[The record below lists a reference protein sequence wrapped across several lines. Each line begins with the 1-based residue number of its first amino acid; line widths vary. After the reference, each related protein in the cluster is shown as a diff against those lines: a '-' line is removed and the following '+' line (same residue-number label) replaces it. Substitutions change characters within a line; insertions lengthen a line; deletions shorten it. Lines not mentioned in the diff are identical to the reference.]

1 MSYSNYQLN
10 QRINNLQQ
18 QINSGINILSNNNT
32 FTGTNDFTQIPT
44 SITTSGAINAS
55 SIKTSNLT
63 PLTTTALSIG
73 TTIATS
79 VNIGASGIITSING
93 LLNLSD
99 TFINGDVP
107 SSVNNLASG
116 RISYER
122 FSGSNNMG
130 SASLWNSYVVL
141 VNNGTGGTGGTI
153 TLPTVASAKGYTIT
167 VRSVQSTKNTTV
179 NNNGADTAC
188 ILIIGASSYDIAGS
202 VSTTTVNAGQV
213 KTFFSDGS
221 FWIQI

>member
-32 FTGTNDFTQIPT
+32 FTGINDFTQIPT
-44 SITTSGAINAS
+44 SINTSGAINAS

-63 PLTTTALSIG
+63 PSTATALSIG
-73 TTIATS
+73 TTIATA
-79 VNIGASGIITSING
+79 VNIGASGVITSING

-99 TFINGDVP
+99 TFINSGS
-107 SSVNNLASG
+107 SSVDTLASG
-116 RISYER
+116 RIRYER
-122 FSGSNNMG
+122 FAGSRNLG
-130 SASLWNSYVVL
+130 SASLWNSNVVL
-141 VNNGTGGTGGTI
+141 VNTGTGGTGGTV
-153 TLPTVASAKGYTIT
+153 TLPTVSSAKGYTFTI
-167 VRSVQSTKNTTV
+167 RSIQSGKTTTV

-188 ILIIGASSYDIAGS
+188 ILIIGAGSYDTAGA
-202 VSTTTVNAGQV
+202 VSTNTINAGQV
-213 KTFFSDGS
+213 KSFFSDGS

>member
-18 QINSGINILSNNNT
+18 QIINILSNNNT
-32 FTGTNDFTQIPT
+32 FTGINDFTQIPI
-44 SITTSGAINAS
+44 SINTSGAINAS

-63 PLTTTALSIG
+63 PSTITALSIG
-73 TTIATS
+73 TTIAS
-79 VNIGASGIITSING
+79 AVNIGASGVITTING

-99 TFINGDVP
+99 TFINGGVS
-107 SSVNNLASG
+107 SSVNTLASG

-122 FSGSNNMG
+122 FGGSNNMG

-141 VNNGTGGTGGTI
+141 VNTGTGGSGGTV

-167 VRSVQSTKNTTV
+167 VRSVQASKTTTV
-179 NNNGADTAC
+179 NNATADTAC
-188 ILIIGASSYDIAGS
+188 ILIIGAGTYTTTDA
-202 VSTTTVNAGQV
+202 VSTTTIASGQV
-213 KTFFSDGS
+213 KTFFSDGL